1 MLKMNISLCK
11 GRGSLAHNN
20 REFHTPNVDKSRS
33 HLNIIYKQE
42 PLPMINCLVMKL
54 RYIMLNKK
62 EKTDKF
68 LTIWSTL
75 ENQKMEKNFSMKL

>member
-1 MLKMNISLCK
+1 MNISLCK

-20 REFHTPNVDKSRS
+20 REFYTPNVDKSRS
-33 HLNIIYKQE
+33 HLNITYKQE
-42 PLPMINCLVMKL
+42 PLPVAYHKL
-54 RYIMLNKK
+54 FGDKIKIYNAKKK

>member
-33 HLNIIYKQE
+33 HLNITYKQE
-42 PLPMINCLVMKL
+42 PLPVAYDKL
-54 RYIMLNKK
+54 FGDEIKIYNAK
-62 EKTDKF
+62 
-68 LTIWSTL
+68 
-75 ENQKMEKNFSMKL
+75 QKRKDRQIPDYMEHIRK